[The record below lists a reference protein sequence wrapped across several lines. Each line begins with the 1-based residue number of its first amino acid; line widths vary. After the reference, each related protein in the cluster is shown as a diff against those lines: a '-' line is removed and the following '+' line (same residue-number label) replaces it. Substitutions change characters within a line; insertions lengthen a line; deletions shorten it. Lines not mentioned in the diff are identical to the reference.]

1 MPVEQ
6 LLIMVINHQ
15 SLCYHSWARC
25 KSNTYPSLGISLQHE
40 VQVGWVIVIGPD
52 AKEVIT

>member
-6 LLIMVINHQ
+6 LLTMVINQ
-15 SLCYHSWARC
+15 SLFYHSLGRC
-25 KSNTYPSLGISLQHE
+25 KSNTYPSSGTSLQHE